1 MKAKPNETYEAYVT
15 QFLLPNGR
23 QRQMKINLDIQT
35 KALYDDM
42 DLHEFRFEAEV
53 LSTGLVHISVSDAE
67 GDVDAIV
74 VSNGPEIQE
83 GMEQMLRNQRWLK
96 EKRTNVK

>member
-1 MKAKPNETYEAYVT
+1 MSTTPTLYETIKVSSNPLDYVKVGDWYWVKCD
-15 QFLLPNGR
+15 PDHGN
-23 QRQMKINLDIQT
+23 K
-35 KALYDDM
+35 KE
-42 DLHEFRFEAEV
+42 HEHLFCVEAEV